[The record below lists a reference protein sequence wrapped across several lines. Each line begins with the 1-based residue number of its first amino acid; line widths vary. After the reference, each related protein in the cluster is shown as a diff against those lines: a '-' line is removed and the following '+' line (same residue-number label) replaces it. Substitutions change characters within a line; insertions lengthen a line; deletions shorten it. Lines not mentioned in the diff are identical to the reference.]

1 VLSLEGRPELVV
13 PGVTQIRFD
22 PTTGLSFAETLQQLL
37 DRSPDVIHESR
48 VPEAVIGVVEREPFM
63 GNGQV
68 VRLRRDRQA
77 G

>member
-1 VLSLEGRPELVV
+1 MAGP
-13 PGVTQIRFD
+13 
-22 PTTGLSFAETLQQLL
+22 
-37 DRSPDVIHESR
+37 ESR